1 MQPPCLNGLLYRWDM
16 SCAWQ
21 HECAAALHAGTSPVH
36 QLDCC
41 SPPSARLQAYRIM
54 QEAACTFI
62 TARQESTGAC
72 LLTVAAGMCVVL
84 FDGILPPLGLADA
97 LAAQPPFFTT
107 ALPDLAWSGL
117 ADLVPDSPF
126 SLAQTCFGVIFIVH
140 VIKAWR
146 ARRTFYAAAAHCAGL
161 LLLPLLC
168 KHY

>member
-1 MQPPCLNGLLYRWDM
+1 
-16 SCAWQ
+16 
-21 HECAAALHAGTSPVH
+21 
-36 QLDCC
+36 
-41 SPPSARLQAYRIM
+41 M

-62 TARQESTGAC
+62 TAKRESTGAC
-72 LLTVAAGMCVVL
+72 LLTVAAGMFAVL

-97 LAAQPPFFTT
+97 LAAQPLFF
-107 ALPDLAWSGL
+107 AA

-126 SLAQTCFGVIFIVH
+126 SLAQTCFGVLFIVH

-146 ARRTFYAAAAHCAGL
+146 ARRTFYAAATHCAGL